1 MLRTHYSTRPTAMDM
16 NAFTLIYRWDIRE
29 FQMPTD
35 NGEPYVDYS
44 AYVVR
49 INAPFSQNKLIEAVM
64 TAQYGNDF
72 ENKLINEYNAAMM
85 DIYTDPDEKAAKI
98 QRYTDFLRDR
108 AALKADIERV
118 CIENG
123 IVE

>member
-64 TAQYGNDF
+64 T
-72 ENKLINEYNAAMM
+72 LSTVTI
-85 DIYTDPDEKAAKI
+85 
-98 QRYTDFLRDR
+98 
-108 AALKADIERV
+108 LKTNSSTNTMPR
-118 CIENG
+118 
-123 IVE
+123 